1 MLTILC
7 AIHPVCDALS
17 IKTTTPSTTI
27 VIPSI
32 RSSLNIK
39 NTVRLMAVQ
48 DQNEID
54 AITSEA
60 EDAIQAANKLMA
72 DTDAMT
78 SNSPF
83 KKSVTPPPPP
93 QQQQQQQQRVSNVS
107 LSQQAQNQLIAAT
120 VSGTVLGAIVSLIVE
135 TQLLSDS
142 SVEPAV
148 VTGILSIAFGA
159 ATFVVAKNPDET
171 NLISKSVRYFLGQPL
186 LSVGDSIQRQ
196 VTASI
201 ERTTAEIKSIP
212 NKIQQ
217 SVEQKVDDT
226 VTTIQNIPSNVQR
239 SIEQQIQQ
247 TQTAASQKVQDTVSS
262 IQQIP
267 SQVKD
272 AALDYADEIVAEI
285 KATPT
290 RVKDAAL
297 DIADEIVTEMK
308 ATPEKVQK
316 QAVAFIEE
324 TIDDI
329 TAIPSKIVASVE
341 TTVNSGT
348 ATSPTIPQPPKLP
361 PPIPKAPKAE
371 SSTSTLFVVPELPK
385 LELPKI
391 DIPKVELPSIPAV
404 EIPIKRTPPTPTKAV
419 ISKSKPAQSNTAA
432 LSKQKEQEQAAA
444 ARQKAQQQQ
453 QAAAAA
459 AKVKA
464 QKEKEQ
470 LEQQKLKLQQAKQAA
485 EQRER
490 QMLIQEEAK
499 EERRRVI
506 AEQERQR
513 EQEILRKAQEAVQ
526 RSREMEEKKKQQKK
540 QQEEAAMKRQQQIAE
555 QQATAQMQKQQS
567 SSVNGA
573 SGSFRVAGVP
583 QARAP
588 RGVPTI
594 VSWKQRK
601 DGGISGR
608 IYGSTNFVDGE
619 RIETSVIV
627 TGTVDNGYV
636 VKTDSGSRYFLSKEK
651 PTTKAATPD
660 NAGTIQTLLSA
671 LPGATITLTKSAQE
685 KLSAQKEAAAKKKAE
700 NVVVAKPRPTF
711 SLFGSSVPAADVSS
725 TGATKVTS
733 KVAPRGVPTI
743 QRWRKNRDGSVT
755 GIVYGSSSF
764 SDGEQVTTSPI
775 AIGTIAAGELVRT
788 GSGSKYFLA

>member
-17 IKTTTPSTTI
+17 IKTS

-32 RSSLNIK
+32 RSSLSIK
-39 NTVRLMAVQ
+39 HTVRLMAVQ
-48 DQNEID
+48 DQNEAD
-54 AITSEA
+54 AVTSEA
-60 EDAIQAANKLMA
+60 EDAIQAANKIMA
-72 DTDAMT
+72 ATDAMT

-93 QQQQQQQQRVSNVS
+93 QQRVSNVS

-142 SVEPAV
+142 TIEPAV
-148 VTGILSIAFGA
+148 VTGIVSIAYGA
-159 ATFVVAKNPDET
+159 ATYVVAKNPDDT

-186 LSVGDSIQRQ
+186 LSVGDTIQRQ

-201 ERTTAEIKSIP
+201 ERITTEIKSIP

-247 TQTAASQKVQDTVSS
+247 TQTAASQKVQETVSS

-267 SQVKD
+267 NQVKD
-272 AALDYADEIVAEI
+272 AALDYADDIVTEI

-316 QAVAFIEE
+316 QAVAFIED

-329 TAIPSKIVASVE
+329 SAIPSKFVASVE
-341 TTVNSGT
+341 TAVNSGT
-348 ATSPTIPQPPKLP
+348 TTSSTLPQPPKLP
-361 PPIPKAPKAE
+361 PPIPRAE
-371 SSTSTLFVVPELPK
+371 QSTSTLFVVPELPK
-385 LELPKI
+385 IEFPKI
-391 DIPKVELPSIPAV
+391 DIPKLELPSRP
-404 EIPIKRTPPTPTKAV
+404 TPPTPTKAT
-419 ISKSKPAQSNTAA
+419 ISKSKPVQSNTAA

-453 QAAAAA
+453 QAAAVA
-459 AKVKA
+459 AKMKA

-485 EQRER
+485 EQRDR

-499 EERRRVI
+499 DERRRDI

-526 RSREMEEKKKQQKK
+526 RSREAEEKKKQQKK

-573 SGSFRVAGVP
+573 SGSFRITGVP

-588 RGVPTI
+588 RGVPTV

-608 IYGSTNFVDGE
+608 IYGSSNFVEGE

-627 TGTVDNGYV
+627 TGTIDNGYV

-651 PTTKAATPD
+651 PTTKSATPD

-700 NVVVAKPRPTF
+700 NAVAKPRPTF
-711 SLFGSSVPAADVSS
+711 SLFGSLVPATDVSS